1 MKCVNSTRFVASSL
15 SNRADNLTEGNHKIK
30 CKKCD
35 CFFECESFNENLTKY
50 KCYLVID
57 IYQTRLMKN

>member
-1 MKCVNSTRFVASSL
+1 MASSL
-15 SNRADNLTEGNHKIK
+15 SNLANNLTEGNHKIK

>member
-1 MKCVNSTRFVASSL
+1 MKCVNSTRFMASSL
-15 SNRADNLTEGNHKIK
+15 SNLADNLTEGNHKIK

-50 KCYLVID
+50 KCHLVID
-57 IYQTRLMKN
+57 IYQARLMKN

>member
-15 SNRADNLTEGNHKIK
+15 SNLADNLTEGNHKIK

-35 CFFECESFNENLTKY
+35 CFFECESFNENLTK
-50 KCYLVID
+50 
-57 IYQTRLMKN
+57 